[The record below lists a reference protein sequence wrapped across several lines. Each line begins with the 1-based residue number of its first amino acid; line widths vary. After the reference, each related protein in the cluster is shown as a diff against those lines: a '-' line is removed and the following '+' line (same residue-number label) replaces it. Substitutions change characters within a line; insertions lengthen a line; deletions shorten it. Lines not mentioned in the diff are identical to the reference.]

1 MRSWRIGDDD
11 FDPYGKDQ
19 DSLGSGGKEPTF
31 RIQNGTLVRLTDE
44 EYEQSLR
51 PRKKP
56 KTNKRGCRF
65 L

>member
-1 MRSWRIGDDD
+1 MRLGDDD

-31 RIQNGTLVRLTDE
+31 RIEHGTLVRLTAA
-44 EYEQSLR
+44 EYEAKQAKR

-56 KTNKRGCRF
+56 KTNKRGNRF

>member
-1 MRSWRIGDDD
+1 MRLGPDD
-11 FDPYGKDQ
+11 FDPYGKDLG
-19 DSLGSGGKEPTF
+19 SLGSGGKEPTY
-31 RIQNGTLVRLTDE
+31 RIKNGTLERLTNE
-44 EYEQSLR
+44 EYEARLR